1 MFCNFTNMKKILFF
15 ISAIISSLTYSQIPD
30 TVWTKDFGNKEVFS
44 VAYSPDGAKIAGGFE
59 CPFPA
64 FRIIDGNDGAT
75 LFETNFQQLC
85 LQTVQVSANSQYV
98 AIGEELGWLYVY
110 EFNSMTKVDSF
121 NTDNGGVY
129 ALDFHPDGNR
139 IAIAGLDGKI
149 RVYEVGTGNVLLQ
162 FLAHASGLIAVDY
175 SADGNYIISGGKD
188 NLVKLWNANDGS
200 LIRTFTGHTGEVRDV
215 MMTSDLNKILS
226 CGADDDVRCWD
237 VATGNSLFVGT
248 DHWSDVNT
256 IDITS
261 DNRFAISGS
270 TDQTLKIWDIS
281 TGAMVVSFGNEI
293 TSKKN
298 WLDISSDNLRV
309 VVGHQNGV
317 MGVWNV
323 GPVVGLN
330 SLYQS
335 TLMIYP
341 NPATDYLVISN
352 PEGKNAELTDLFGR
366 VIYTEEIKDQI
377 VNISSLS
384 KGVYLIVIKN
394 NLGEIIGI
402 NKIIKE

>member
-1 MFCNFTNMKKILFF
+1 MKKILFF
-15 ISAIISSLTYSQIPD
+15 ISAIISSLTYSQVPD
-30 TVWTKDFGNKEVFS
+30 TIWTKDFGNKEVFS

-149 RVYEVGTGNVLLQ
+149 RVYEVGTGSVLLQ
-162 FLAHASGLIAVDY
+162 FLAHASGLIAIDY

-237 VATGNSLFVGT
+237 VSTGGSLFVGT

-330 SLYQS
+330 QLNQS
-335 TLMIYP
+335 TGMIYP
-341 NPATDYLVISN
+341 NPTINFINIENINAVKAELYDMQGQCILKQVIFNKFIDISCISN
-352 PEGKNAELTDLFGR
+352 GTYILVL
-366 VIYTEEIKDQI
+366 KD
-377 VNISSLS
+377 NH
-384 KGVYLIVIKN
+384 GM
-394 NLGEIIGI
+394 NLGQKKVVK
-402 NKIIKE
+402 N